1 MNEQFPITAKM
12 AQRMAWGDALETL
25 LSASHATATDLLSA
39 EVNDLT
45 PTDTRCLPP
54 TCRHR

>member
-1 MNEQFPITAKM
+1 MDQL
-12 AQRMAWGDALETL
+12 MAWVDALETL

>member
-12 AQRMAWGDALETL
+12 AQRMALGDALETL

>member
-12 AQRMAWGDALETL
+12 AQRMALGDALQRQL
-25 LSASHATATDLLSA
+25 FASCTFATDLLSA
-39 EVNDLT
+39 PIDDLT

-54 TCRHR
+54 ICRHR